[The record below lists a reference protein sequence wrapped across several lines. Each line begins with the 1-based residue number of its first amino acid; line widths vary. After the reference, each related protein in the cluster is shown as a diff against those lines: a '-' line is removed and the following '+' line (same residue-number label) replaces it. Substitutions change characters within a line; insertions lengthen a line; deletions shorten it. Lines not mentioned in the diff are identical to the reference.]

1 MVSVF
6 VSKGVQ
12 IWEFRIVGVV
22 LVTTPQLAALQVTKR
37 GAVMYKMLH
46 IPLIGMVENMSFVK
60 CPSCLNEVKVFG
72 SGTQDLANELQIEVL
87 QSFSVDSSISEGS
100 DKGAPIVLDSNN
112 IQAAL
117 FKTLAGKIVTFLNS
131 AKKQVVGS

>member
-1 MVSVF
+1 M
-6 VSKGVQ
+6 
-12 IWEFRIVGVV
+12 
-22 LVTTPQLAALQVTKR
+22 TTPQLAALQVAKR

-72 SGTQDLANELQIEVL
+72 NGTQDLANELQIDVL
-87 QSFSVDSSISEGS
+87 QSFPVDSSISEAS

-117 FKTLAGKIVTFLNS
+117 YKTLAGKIVKFLNS
-131 AKKQVVGS
+131 AKKQEVVGS